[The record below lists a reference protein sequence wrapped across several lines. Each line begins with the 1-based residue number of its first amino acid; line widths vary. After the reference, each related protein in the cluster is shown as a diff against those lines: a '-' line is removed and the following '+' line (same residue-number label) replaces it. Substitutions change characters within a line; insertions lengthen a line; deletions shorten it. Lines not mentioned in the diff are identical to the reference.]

1 MVVKCCFKS
10 VCSFEKVSLF
20 VQINNDRYESDRFSR
35 PFYHASR
42 FSAEIHR
49 RGKRHFRRSKGGIDV
64 YLIDS
69 PRSGQITATRPLATF
84 SMEIYS
90 LILIKYFGSLGS
102 HSSLSLS
109 LLESTSSNPVFRC
122 ISNIFF
128 PRCLKSI
135 IQTGLFHGYFGNF
148 IVVTPPIL
156 ERRIQFIL
164 SPFIINY
171 NKNRVK
177 YLFIFAQTLRAH
189 KPIPRNLSLSKKKI

>member
-109 LLESTSSNPVFRC
+109 PRINLLEPCVSLYLEYLLSTLFEKYNSNRAVPR
-122 ISNIFF
+122 IFW
-128 PRCLKSI
+128 K
-135 IQTGLFHGYFGNF
+135 FHRRH
-148 IVVTPPIL
+148 PSIL